1 MDRRGRQARTTLDAT
16 RVRASL
22 APRPGRG
29 LHDRRGGYDRD
40 IDTERAGP
48 SLGLEAASA
57 SASGAASA
65 STALVDIGVG
75 LRGPSG
81 LAATV
86 YATGLANV
94 SAFAFDPSGRLW
106 AATAAYDDKGDDAV
120 YLITVAGASP
130 VKVIAGLHTALGL
143 VWSGDTL
150 YVASSGRVD
159 AYSGLA
165 SGAFARHTTI
175 LTLPPGVGEV
185 NGLVMSPGGRLV
197 LGVSAPCDACTP
209 TTEEAAAVIS
219 FLPDGSDLRVVASGI
234 RAPVGLAYYPG
245 TDDLFVTMN
254 QRDDLGDATPGDWLS
269 VVRSGQAWGFP
280 DCYGQGGS
288 ACAGAPSPVAV
299 LDPHAAV
306 SGVAI
311 VTDGL
316 GSSVTASALV
326 AEWATGKVLRVALT
340 HDGSGYTG
348 AVEPFLA
355 GLTKPVPVASA
366 PDGAV
371 LVGDWGT
378 GTIYRIA
385 AG

>member
-1 MDRRGRQARTTLDAT
+1 MRRPIALLLLLSI
-16 RVRASL
+16 V
-22 APRPGRG
+22 
-29 LHDRRGGYDRD
+29 
-40 IDTERAGP
+40 AGCTSAAAGTP
-48 SLGLEAASA
+48 TSTPTASA
-57 SASGAASA
+57 SASSSA
-65 STALVDIGVG
+65 SGATSTLVDIGAG
-75 LRGPSG
+75 LDGPPG
-81 LAATV
+81 LMATV

-94 SAFAFDPSGRLW
+94 SAFAFDPEGRLW
-106 AATAAYDDKGDDAV
+106 AATAAYDDGGDDAV
-120 YLITVAGASP
+120 YLITAAGAITP
-130 VKVIAGLHTALGL
+130 VKVIPGLHTPLGL

-165 SGAFARHTTI
+165 DGAFAQHRTV
-175 LTLPPGVGEV
+175 LALPAGVGEV
-185 NGLVMSPGGRLV
+185 NGLVMSRGRRLV
-197 LGVSAPCDACTP
+197 LGVSAPCDACT
-209 TTEEAAAVIS
+209 TTTQDAAAVIS
-219 FLPDGSDLRVVASGI
+219 FLPDGSDVQVMASGI

-245 TDDLFVTMN
+245 TDDLFVSMN
-254 QRDDLGDATPGDWLS
+254 QRDDRGDATPGDWLA
-269 VVRSGQAWGFP
+269 VVRSGQDWGFP

-288 ACAGAPSPVAV
+288 VCDGAPAPVAV

-316 GSSVTASALV
+316 GSSVTSSALV

-340 HDGSGYTG
+340 GESSGYTG
-348 AVEPFLA
+348 VVGPFLT
-355 GLTKPVPVASA
+355 GLTKPVPVATA

-378 GTIYRIA
+378 GTVYRIA